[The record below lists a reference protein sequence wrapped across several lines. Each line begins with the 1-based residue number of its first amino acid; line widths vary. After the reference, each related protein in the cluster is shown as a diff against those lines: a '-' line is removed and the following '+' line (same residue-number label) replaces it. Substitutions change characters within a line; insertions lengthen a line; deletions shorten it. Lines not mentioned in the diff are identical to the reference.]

1 MPELRVVAV
10 SNDGTRLVLKAADS
24 TEYTLPI
31 DERLRAAVR
40 GDRPR
45 LGQIEIEVES
55 HLRPRDIQARI
66 RAGATAEEV
75 AQLAG
80 IPVDRVRRFEGPV
93 LAERAFM
100 AERARK
106 TPVRRPGENAGPQLG
121 EAVQERLLLRG
132 AEKDTVQWDSWRRDD
147 GTWEVLLVYRVAG
160 EPHSASWTYDPPRR
174 LVQAVDDEAR
184 SLIGESDDLAA
195 PEPSFPFVPR
205 IARLPRDR
213 PLDRA
218 RGTSRPSLPPLRA
231 RRGDRASERDS
242 LTSLLEAV
250 PSFRGDMV
258 VPGTALRAR
267 TAGGARRANRRRR
280 SPRPPRPRPVP
291 PTRTSSCPARSAAT
305 ATGSSAPPTARPR
318 RTASVR
324 AAARR
329 SRAGTRSCSA
339 RGARS
344 RSSGLRQS
352 DRSHATVSPVS
363 ACCRLATVRRRQVGI
378 VRCGPVSFRR
388 GPGARATATG
398 GRAPR
403 RPGGPASEDHSD
415 HEPTYRAAG
424 MPATASASTSWAP
437 ETPEPQ

>member
-31 DERLRAAVR
+31 DERLRVAVR

-75 AQLAG
+75 AQMAG

-106 TPVRRPGENAGPQLG
+106 TPVRRPGENSGPPLG

-132 AEKDTVQWDSWRRDD
+132 ADKDTVQWDSWRRDD
-147 GTWEVLLVYRVAG
+147 GTWEVLLVYVVAG

-174 LVQAVDDEAR
+174 LVQAVDAEAR
-184 SLIGESDDLAA
+184 ALIGESDDLAA
-195 PEPSFPFVPR
+195 AEPTFPFVPR

-213 PLDRA
+213 PLDRSLD
-218 RGTSRPSLPPLRA
+218 REQRERPSLPPA
-231 RRGDRASERDS
+231 PSEPAEETAATASVERERDS

-250 PSFRGDMV
+250 PSFRGDLV
-258 VPGTALRAR
+258 VPERAPEPVEEPVEEPEVEE
-267 TAGGARRANRRRR
+267 TPAPAASAGSAYADVLMPRSVASHRDRLTGSTDRQAEADGVRPGRRAA
-280 SPRPPRPRPVP
+280 VP
-291 PTRTSSCPARSAAT
+291 SWDEI
-305 ATGSSAPPTARPR
+305 
-318 RTASVR
+318 VF
-324 AAARR
+324 
-329 SRAGTRSCSA
+329 GTR
-339 RGARS
+339 RKK
-344 RSSGLRQS
+344 Q
-352 DRSHATVSPVS
+352 
-363 ACCRLATVRRRQVGI
+363 
-378 VRCGPVSFRR
+378 
-388 GPGARATATG
+388 
-398 GRAPR
+398 
-403 RPGGPASEDHSD
+403 E
-415 HEPTYRAAG
+415 
-424 MPATASASTSWAP
+424 
-437 ETPEPQ
+437 

>member
-40 GDRPR
+40 NDRAR

-66 RAGATAEEV
+66 RAGASAEEV
-75 AQLAG
+75 AQFAG

-106 TPVRRPGENAGPQLG
+106 TPVRRPGENTGPQLG

-132 AEKDTVQWDSWRRDD
+132 ADRETVQWDSWRRDD

-174 LVQAVDDEAR
+174 LVQAVDEEAR
-184 SLIGESDDLAA
+184 SLIGESDDVAA

-213 PLDRA
+213 PLDRTLD
-218 RGTSRPSLPPLRA
+218 RQIERPAPPDPEERVSSVSA
-231 RRGDRASERDS
+231 GERDS

-258 VPGTALRAR
+258 VPERPSQPEPPALEPAPQQEPEADEPPAAAAAAAGAGSAYADVLMPRAVAGHRDRLTGTTDRQAEADGVRP
-267 TAGGARRANRRRR
+267 GRRAA
-280 SPRPPRPRPVP
+280 VP
-291 PTRTSSCPARSAAT
+291 SWDEI
-305 ATGSSAPPTARPR
+305 
-318 RTASVR
+318 VF
-324 AAARR
+324 
-329 SRAGTRSCSA
+329 GTR
-339 RGARS
+339 RKK
-344 RSSGLRQS
+344 Q
-352 DRSHATVSPVS
+352 D
-363 ACCRLATVRRRQVGI
+363 
-378 VRCGPVSFRR
+378 
-388 GPGARATATG
+388 
-398 GRAPR
+398 
-403 RPGGPASEDHSD
+403 
-415 HEPTYRAAG
+415 
-424 MPATASASTSWAP
+424 
-437 ETPEPQ
+437 

>member
-55 HLRPRDIQARI
+55 NMRPRDIQARI

-132 AEKDTVQWDSWRRDD
+132 VDKETVQWDSWRRDD
-147 GTWEVLLVYRVAG
+147 GTWEVLLVYRVAA

-174 LVQAVDDEAR
+174 LVAAVDDEAR
-184 SLIGESDDLAA
+184 SLIGESDDIAA

-218 RGTSRPSLPPLRA
+218 LDRQLDRPERPERQIPAPTPEPVEESTT
-231 RRGDRASERDS
+231 SERDS

-250 PSFRGDMV
+250 PSFRGDLV
-258 VPGTALRAR
+258 VPE
-267 TAGGARRANRRRR
+267 
-280 SPRPPRPRPVP
+280 RPA
-291 PTRTSSCPARSAAT
+291 PA
-305 ATGSSAPPTARPR
+305 
-318 RTASVR
+318 
-324 AAARR
+324 
-329 SRAGTRSCSA
+329 
-339 RGARS
+339 
-344 RSSGLRQS
+344 
-352 DRSHATVSPVS
+352 
-363 ACCRLATVRRRQVGI
+363 
-378 VRCGPVSFRR
+378 
-388 GPGARATATG
+388 
-398 GRAPR
+398 
-403 RPGGPASEDHSD
+403 
-415 HEPTYRAAG
+415 
-424 MPATASASTSWAP
+424 ASASAPAAPAERTVEEPVAP
-437 ETPEPQ
+437 EPELEEPPAPAASAGSAYADVLMPRSVAGHRDRLVGTTDRQAEADGVRPGRRAAVPSWDEIVFGTRRKKKD

>member
-75 AQLAG
+75 AQMAG

-147 GTWEVLLVYRVAG
+147 GTWEVLLVYLVAG

-213 PLDRA
+213 PLDRSLD
-218 RGTSRPSLPPLRA
+218 RERPSLPA
-231 RRGDRASERDS
+231 QASEPAEESGERERDS

-250 PSFRGDMV
+250 PSFRGDLV
-258 VPGTALRAR
+258 VPE
-267 TAGGARRANRRRR
+267 
-280 SPRPPRPRPVP
+280 RP
-291 PTRTSSCPARSAAT
+291 A
-305 ATGSSAPPTARPR
+305 
-318 RTASVR
+318 
-324 AAARR
+324 
-329 SRAGTRSCSA
+329 
-339 RGARS
+339 
-344 RSSGLRQS
+344 
-352 DRSHATVSPVS
+352 
-363 ACCRLATVRRRQVGI
+363 
-378 VRCGPVSFRR
+378 
-388 GPGARATATG
+388 
-398 GRAPR
+398 
-403 RPGGPASEDHSD
+403 
-415 HEPTYRAAG
+415 
-424 MPATASASTSWAP
+424 
-437 ETPEPQ
+437 ETPEEAVEEPEAEEPPAPAASAGSAYADVLMPRSVGSHRDRLIGSTDRQAEADGVRPGRRAAVPSWDEIVFGTRRKKQE

>member
-40 GDRPR
+40 NDRAR

-66 RAGATAEEV
+66 RAGASAEEV

-106 TPVRRPGENAGPQLG
+106 TPVRRPGENTGTGPQLG

-132 AEKDTVQWDSWRRDD
+132 ADKETVLWDSWRRDD

-184 SLIGESDDLAA
+184 SLIGEPTDADTAAA

-218 RGTSRPSLPPLRA
+218 LDRQMERPTAPEPEEST
-231 RRGDRASERDS
+231 GSERDS

-258 VPGTALRAR
+258 VPE
-267 TAGGARRANRRRR
+267 
-280 SPRPPRPRPVP
+280 RPAPPPEP
-291 PTRTSSCPARSAAT
+291 PTT
-305 ATGSSAPPTARPR
+305 
-318 RTASVR
+318 
-324 AAARR
+324 
-329 SRAGTRSCSA
+329 
-339 RGARS
+339 
-344 RSSGLRQS
+344 
-352 DRSHATVSPVS
+352 
-363 ACCRLATVRRRQVGI
+363 
-378 VRCGPVSFRR
+378 
-388 GPGARATATG
+388 
-398 GRAPR
+398 
-403 RPGGPASEDHSD
+403 E
-415 HEPTYRAAG
+415 
-424 MPATASASTSWAP
+424 PATAQEPDSEEPPATAASAGAGSAYADVLMPRAVAGHRDRLTGTTDRQAEADGVRPGRRAAVPSWD
-437 ETPEPQ
+437 EIVFGTRRKKQD

>member
-75 AQLAG
+75 AQMAG

-106 TPVRRPGENAGPQLG
+106 TPVRRPGENSGPPLG

-147 GTWEVLLVYRVAG
+147 GTWEVLLVYLVAG

-174 LVQAVDDEAR
+174 LVQAVDEEAR
-184 SLIGESDDLAA
+184 ALIGETDDLAA
-195 PEPSFPFVPR
+195 NEPSFPFVPR

-213 PLDRA
+213 PLDRTLD
-218 RGTSRPSLPPLRA
+218 REHRERPSLPAQPSEPA
-231 RRGDRASERDS
+231 EETTATASVERERDS

-250 PSFRGDMV
+250 PSFRGDLV
-258 VPGTALRAR
+258 VPERVPEPVEEPAEEPEVEEPPAPAAS
-267 TAGGARRANRRRR
+267 AGSAYADVLMPRSVGSHRDRLTGSTDRQAEADGVRPGRRAA
-280 SPRPPRPRPVP
+280 VP
-291 PTRTSSCPARSAAT
+291 SWDEI
-305 ATGSSAPPTARPR
+305 
-318 RTASVR
+318 VF
-324 AAARR
+324 
-329 SRAGTRSCSA
+329 GTR
-339 RGARS
+339 RKK
-344 RSSGLRQS
+344 Q
-352 DRSHATVSPVS
+352 
-363 ACCRLATVRRRQVGI
+363 
-378 VRCGPVSFRR
+378 
-388 GPGARATATG
+388 
-398 GRAPR
+398 
-403 RPGGPASEDHSD
+403 E
-415 HEPTYRAAG
+415 
-424 MPATASASTSWAP
+424 
-437 ETPEPQ
+437 

>member
-40 GDRPR
+40 NDRAR

-66 RAGATAEEV
+66 RAGASAEEV

-132 AEKDTVQWDSWRRDD
+132 ADKDTVQWDSWRRDD

-184 SLIGESDDLAA
+184 SLIGETDDLAA

-218 RGTSRPSLPPLRA
+218 LDRQTERPVLPAPSPSPTERAARRRA
-231 RRGDRASERDS
+231 RLADQPAGGGAQLPRRHG
-242 LTSLLEAV
+242 
-250 PSFRGDMV
+250 
-258 VPGTALRAR
+258 RAR
-267 TAGGARRANRRRR
+267 AALAPTTEMPPPRRSPPSRSPRRR

-291 PTRTSSCPARSAAT
+291 RTRTC
-305 ATGSSAPPTARPR
+305 
-318 RTASVR
+318 
-324 AAARR
+324 
-329 SRAGTRSCSA
+329 
-339 RGARS
+339 
-344 RSSGLRQS
+344 
-352 DRSHATVSPVS
+352 
-363 ACCRLATVRRRQVGI
+363 
-378 VRCGPVSFRR
+378 
-388 GPGARATATG
+388 
-398 GRAPR
+398 
-403 RPGGPASEDHSD
+403 
-415 HEPTYRAAG
+415 
-424 MPATASASTSWAP
+424 
-437 ETPEPQ
+437 

>member
-75 AQLAG
+75 AQMAG

-106 TPVRRPGENAGPQLG
+106 TPVRRPGENSGPPLG

-195 PEPSFPFVPR
+195 APEPSFPFVPR
-205 IARLPRDR
+205 IARLPRER
-213 PLDRA
+213 Q
-218 RGTSRPSLPPLRA
+218 GLPPGHGPESDEEPA
-231 RRGDRASERDS
+231 VAAGGERDS

-250 PSFRGDMV
+250 PSFRGDLV
-258 VPGTALRAR
+258 VPERAPEPEPEEPDSGPEAEEPPAPAAS
-267 TAGGARRANRRRR
+267 AGSAYADVLMPRAVSSHRDRLVGSTDRQAEADGVRPGRRAA
-280 SPRPPRPRPVP
+280 VP
-291 PTRTSSCPARSAAT
+291 SWDEI
-305 ATGSSAPPTARPR
+305 
-318 RTASVR
+318 VF
-324 AAARR
+324 
-329 SRAGTRSCSA
+329 GTR
-339 RGARS
+339 RKK
-344 RSSGLRQS
+344 Q
-352 DRSHATVSPVS
+352 D
-363 ACCRLATVRRRQVGI
+363 
-378 VRCGPVSFRR
+378 
-388 GPGARATATG
+388 
-398 GRAPR
+398 
-403 RPGGPASEDHSD
+403 
-415 HEPTYRAAG
+415 
-424 MPATASASTSWAP
+424 
-437 ETPEPQ
+437 

>member
-40 GDRPR
+40 NDRAR

-66 RAGATAEEV
+66 RAGASAEEV
-75 AQLAG
+75 AQFAG

-106 TPVRRPGENAGPQLG
+106 TPVRRPGENTGPQLG
-121 EAVQERLLLRG
+121 EAVQERLVLRG
-132 AEKDTVQWDSWRRDD
+132 ADKESVQWDSWRRDD
-147 GTWEVLLVYRVAG
+147 GTWEVLLVYLVAG

-184 SLIGESDDLAA
+184 SLIGESDDTITTV

-218 RGTSRPSLPPLRA
+218 LDRQLERPAPPPEPVA
-231 RRGDRASERDS
+231 DESDS

-258 VPGTALRAR
+258 VPERPSNPPEPPETEPAAEPEVEEPPAPAASAGAGSAYADVLMPRTVAGHRDRLTGTTDRQAEADGVRP
-267 TAGGARRANRRRR
+267 GRRAA
-280 SPRPPRPRPVP
+280 VP
-291 PTRTSSCPARSAAT
+291 SWDEI
-305 ATGSSAPPTARPR
+305 
-318 RTASVR
+318 VF
-324 AAARR
+324 
-329 SRAGTRSCSA
+329 GTR
-339 RGARS
+339 RKK
-344 RSSGLRQS
+344 Q
-352 DRSHATVSPVS
+352 D
-363 ACCRLATVRRRQVGI
+363 
-378 VRCGPVSFRR
+378 
-388 GPGARATATG
+388 
-398 GRAPR
+398 
-403 RPGGPASEDHSD
+403 
-415 HEPTYRAAG
+415 
-424 MPATASASTSWAP
+424 
-437 ETPEPQ
+437 

>member
-106 TPVRRPGENAGPQLG
+106 TPVRRPGENSGPLLG

-132 AEKDTVQWDSWRRDD
+132 ADKDTVQWDSWRRDD
-147 GTWEVLLVYRVAG
+147 GTWEVLLVYLVAG

-184 SLIGESDDLAA
+184 SLIGESDDLAV

-205 IARLPRDR
+205 IARLPRERSMDR
-213 PLDRA
+213 ALERLDRE
-218 RGTSRPSLPPLRA
+218 RPGLPAQPSEP
-231 RRGDRASERDS
+231 DEESTSERDS

-250 PSFRGDMV
+250 PSFRGDLV
-258 VPGTALRAR
+258 VPERPADPAEPVDDEPAAEEPPAPAAS
-267 TAGGARRANRRRR
+267 AGSAYADVLMPRSVGSHRDRLVGATDRQAEADGVRPGRRAA
-280 SPRPPRPRPVP
+280 VP
-291 PTRTSSCPARSAAT
+291 SWDEI
-305 ATGSSAPPTARPR
+305 
-318 RTASVR
+318 VF
-324 AAARR
+324 
-329 SRAGTRSCSA
+329 GTR
-339 RGARS
+339 RKK
-344 RSSGLRQS
+344 Q
-352 DRSHATVSPVS
+352 
-363 ACCRLATVRRRQVGI
+363 
-378 VRCGPVSFRR
+378 
-388 GPGARATATG
+388 
-398 GRAPR
+398 
-403 RPGGPASEDHSD
+403 E
-415 HEPTYRAAG
+415 
-424 MPATASASTSWAP
+424 
-437 ETPEPQ
+437 

>member
-75 AQLAG
+75 AQMAG
-80 IPVDRVRRFEGPV
+80 ISVDRVRRFEGPV

-106 TPVRRPGENAGPQLG
+106 TPVRRPGENSGPPLG

-132 AEKDTVQWDSWRRDD
+132 ADKDTVQWDSWRRDD
-147 GTWEVLLVYRVAG
+147 GTWEVLLVYVVAG

-174 LVQAVDDEAR
+174 LVQAVDEEAR

-213 PLDRA
+213 PLDRPGD
-218 RGTSRPSLPPLRA
+218 RERPSLPAPA
-231 RRGDRASERDS
+231 SEPGEEPTTATASSERDS

-250 PSFRGDMV
+250 PSFRGDLV
-258 VPGTALRAR
+258 VPER
-267 TAGGARRANRRRR
+267 
-280 SPRPPRPRPVP
+280 
-291 PTRTSSCPARSAAT
+291 
-305 ATGSSAPPTARPR
+305 
-318 RTASVR
+318 
-324 AAARR
+324 
-329 SRAGTRSCSA
+329 
-339 RGARS
+339 
-344 RSSGLRQS
+344 
-352 DRSHATVSPVS
+352 
-363 ACCRLATVRRRQVGI
+363 
-378 VRCGPVSFRR
+378 
-388 GPGARATATG
+388 
-398 GRAPR
+398 
-403 RPGGPASEDHSD
+403 
-415 HEPTYRAAG
+415 
-424 MPATASASTSWAP
+424 
-437 ETPEPQ
+437 TPEPAAEDPDAEPEAEEPPAPAASAGSAYADVLMPRSVTSHRDRLVGSTDRQAEADGVRPGRRAAVPSWDEIVFGTRRKKQE

>member
-40 GDRPR
+40 NDRAR

-66 RAGATAEEV
+66 RAGGSAEEV

-121 EAVQERLLLRG
+121 EAVAERLLLRG
-132 AEKDTVQWDSWRRDD
+132 ADKDTVHWDSWRRDD
-147 GTWEVLLVYRVAG
+147 GTWEVLLAYRVAG
-160 EPHSASWTYDPPRR
+160 QPRSATWTYDPPRR

-184 SLIGESDDLAA
+184 TLIGETDDT
-195 PEPSFPFVPR
+195 PEPSVPFVPR

-213 PLDRA
+213 
-218 RGTSRPSLPPLRA
+218 
-231 RRGDRASERDS
+231 SERGERERDRDRDRHADQDASTRTPSDDGAGIGASAGDEPDS

-250 PSFRGDMV
+250 PNFRGDMV
-258 VPGTALRAR
+258 VPEQQSGSAALPPGVGASGA
-267 TAGGARRANRRRR
+267 AGLGDTEQQKAAGEQEAEDEEEPVEPPAPAASAGSAYADVLMPRSVSAHRDRLKGNTDRQAEADGVRPGRRAA
-280 SPRPPRPRPVP
+280 VP
-291 PTRTSSCPARSAAT
+291 SWDEI
-305 ATGSSAPPTARPR
+305 
-318 RTASVR
+318 VF
-324 AAARR
+324 
-329 SRAGTRSCSA
+329 GTR
-339 RGARS
+339 RKK
-344 RSSGLRQS
+344 
-352 DRSHATVSPVS
+352 
-363 ACCRLATVRRRQVGI
+363 
-378 VRCGPVSFRR
+378 
-388 GPGARATATG
+388 
-398 GRAPR
+398 
-403 RPGGPASEDHSD
+403 E
-415 HEPTYRAAG
+415 
-424 MPATASASTSWAP
+424 
-437 ETPEPQ
+437 

>member
-75 AQLAG
+75 AQMAG

-132 AEKDTVQWDSWRRDD
+132 ADKDTVQWDSWRRDD
-147 GTWEVLLVYRVAG
+147 GTWEVLLVYLVAG

-174 LVQAVDDEAR
+174 LVQAVDEEAR
-184 SLIGESDDLAA
+184 SLIGETDDLAA

-218 RGTSRPSLPPLRA
+218 LDRERPSLPPPTPEPVEEA
-231 RRGDRASERDS
+231 ASERDS

-250 PSFRGDMV
+250 PSFRGDLV
-258 VPGTALRAR
+258 VPERPSDTPAPDEEPPAEPVEEEPPAPAAS
-267 TAGGARRANRRRR
+267 AGSAYADVLMPRSVGSHRDRLIGSTDRQAEADGVRPGRRAA
-280 SPRPPRPRPVP
+280 VP
-291 PTRTSSCPARSAAT
+291 SWDEI
-305 ATGSSAPPTARPR
+305 
-318 RTASVR
+318 VF
-324 AAARR
+324 
-329 SRAGTRSCSA
+329 GTR
-339 RGARS
+339 RKK
-344 RSSGLRQS
+344 Q
-352 DRSHATVSPVS
+352 
-363 ACCRLATVRRRQVGI
+363 
-378 VRCGPVSFRR
+378 
-388 GPGARATATG
+388 
-398 GRAPR
+398 
-403 RPGGPASEDHSD
+403 E
-415 HEPTYRAAG
+415 
-424 MPATASASTSWAP
+424 
-437 ETPEPQ
+437 

>member
-1 MPELRVVAV
+1 MTSAGTTREVTVPELRVVAV

-31 DERLRAAVR
+31 DERLRAAIR
-40 GDRPR
+40 NDRAR

-80 IPVDRVRRFEGPV
+80 IPVERVRRFEGPV

-106 TPVRRPGENAGPQLG
+106 TAVRRQGESTGPQLG
-121 EAVQERLLLRG
+121 EAVAERLLLRG
-132 AEKDTVQWDSWRRDD
+132 AEKDSVLWDSWRRDD

-184 SLIGESDDLAA
+184 ALIGETTQEAA
-195 PEPSFPFVPR
+195 QEPSYPFVPR

-213 PLDRA
+213 ALERPDRA
-218 RGTSRPSLPPLRA
+218 ERA
-231 RRGDRASERDS
+231 ERTAEERAEEERDS

-258 VPGTALRAR
+258 VPAQ
-267 TAGGARRANRRRR
+267 AGPPSTTPDTPAAAAVTEDGPEVPVAEEEAPPAPAASAGAGSAYADVLMPRSVGAHRDRLVGSTDRQAEADGVRPGRRATVPSWDEIVFGSRRKK
-280 SPRPPRPRPVP
+280 
-291 PTRTSSCPARSAAT
+291 
-305 ATGSSAPPTARPR
+305 
-318 RTASVR
+318 
-324 AAARR
+324 
-329 SRAGTRSCSA
+329 
-339 RGARS
+339 
-344 RSSGLRQS
+344 Q
-352 DRSHATVSPVS
+352 D
-363 ACCRLATVRRRQVGI
+363 
-378 VRCGPVSFRR
+378 
-388 GPGARATATG
+388 
-398 GRAPR
+398 
-403 RPGGPASEDHSD
+403 
-415 HEPTYRAAG
+415 
-424 MPATASASTSWAP
+424 
-437 ETPEPQ
+437 

>member
-106 TPVRRPGENAGPQLG
+106 TPVRRPGENSGPLLG

-184 SLIGESDDLAA
+184 SLIGESDDLAV

-213 PLDRA
+213 PLDRSLD
-218 RGTSRPSLPPLRA
+218 RERPSLPA
-231 RRGDRASERDS
+231 QASEPAEESTGERDS

-258 VPGTALRAR
+258 VPERPAEPAEEPVAEPAAEEPPAPAAS
-267 TAGGARRANRRRR
+267 AGSAYADVLMPRSVGSHRDRLIGATDRQAEADGVRPGRRAA
-280 SPRPPRPRPVP
+280 VP
-291 PTRTSSCPARSAAT
+291 SWDEI
-305 ATGSSAPPTARPR
+305 
-318 RTASVR
+318 VF
-324 AAARR
+324 
-329 SRAGTRSCSA
+329 GTR
-339 RGARS
+339 RKK
-344 RSSGLRQS
+344 Q
-352 DRSHATVSPVS
+352 D
-363 ACCRLATVRRRQVGI
+363 
-378 VRCGPVSFRR
+378 
-388 GPGARATATG
+388 
-398 GRAPR
+398 
-403 RPGGPASEDHSD
+403 
-415 HEPTYRAAG
+415 
-424 MPATASASTSWAP
+424 
-437 ETPEPQ
+437 

>member
-66 RAGATAEEV
+66 RAGASAEEV

-132 AEKDTVQWDSWRRDD
+132 ADKDTVQWDSWRRDD
-147 GTWEVLLVYRVAG
+147 GTWEVLLVYLVAG

-218 RGTSRPSLPPLRA
+218 LDRQTERPALPVQAPEPA
-231 RRGDRASERDS
+231 EESTAERDS

-258 VPGTALRAR
+258 VPE
-267 TAGGARRANRRRR
+267 
-280 SPRPPRPRPVP
+280 
-291 PTRTSSCPARSAAT
+291 
-305 ATGSSAPPTARPR
+305 
-318 RTASVR
+318 R
-324 AAARR
+324 AAELPA
-329 SRAGTRSCSA
+329 A
-339 RGARS
+339 
-344 RSSGLRQS
+344 Q
-352 DRSHATVSPVS
+352 DEP
-363 ACCRLATVRRRQVGI
+363 
-378 VRCGPVSFRR
+378 
-388 GPGARATATG
+388 
-398 GRAPR
+398 APE
-403 RPGGPASEDHSD
+403 PEAEEPPA
-415 HEPTYRAAG
+415 
-424 MPATASASTSWAP
+424 ASASAGSAYADVLMPRSVGSHRDRLVGATDRQAEADGVRPGRRAAVPSWD
-437 ETPEPQ
+437 EIVFGTRRKKQE

>member
-75 AQLAG
+75 AQFAG

-132 AEKDTVQWDSWRRDD
+132 ADKDTVQWDSWRRDD
-147 GTWEVLLVYRVAG
+147 GTWEVLLVYRVAT

-184 SLIGESDDLAA
+184 SLIGESDDIGT
-195 PEPSFPFVPR
+195 PEPTFPFVPR

-218 RGTSRPSLPPLRA
+218 LDRQLERPAVPLEPDTEENELPA
-231 RRGDRASERDS
+231 IASASSERDS

-250 PSFRGDMV
+250 PSYRGDLA
-258 VPGTALRAR
+258 VPERPSAAPEPPQEEPEPPAAVEVEEPPAPAASAGAGSAYADVLMPRSVAGHRDRLTGTTDRQAEADGVRP
-267 TAGGARRANRRRR
+267 GRRAA
-280 SPRPPRPRPVP
+280 VP
-291 PTRTSSCPARSAAT
+291 SWDEI
-305 ATGSSAPPTARPR
+305 
-318 RTASVR
+318 VF
-324 AAARR
+324 
-329 SRAGTRSCSA
+329 GTR
-339 RGARS
+339 RKK
-344 RSSGLRQS
+344 Q
-352 DRSHATVSPVS
+352 
-363 ACCRLATVRRRQVGI
+363 
-378 VRCGPVSFRR
+378 
-388 GPGARATATG
+388 
-398 GRAPR
+398 
-403 RPGGPASEDHSD
+403 E
-415 HEPTYRAAG
+415 
-424 MPATASASTSWAP
+424 
-437 ETPEPQ
+437 

>member
-75 AQLAG
+75 AQMAG

-106 TPVRRPGENAGPQLG
+106 TPVRRPGENAAGPQLG

-174 LVQAVDDEAR
+174 LVQAVDEEAR
-184 SLIGESDDLAA
+184 SLIGESEDLAA

-213 PLDRA
+213 PLDRSLD
-218 RGTSRPSLPPLRA
+218 RGRTGPPA
-231 RRGDRASERDS
+231 PAPEPAEETAPERDS

-250 PSFRGDMV
+250 PSFRGDLV
-258 VPGTALRAR
+258 VPERPSETPAPEEPPAAEPVPEEPPAPAAS
-267 TAGGARRANRRRR
+267 AGSAYADVLMPRSVGAHRDRLIGATDRQAEADGVRPGRRAA
-280 SPRPPRPRPVP
+280 VP
-291 PTRTSSCPARSAAT
+291 SWDEI
-305 ATGSSAPPTARPR
+305 
-318 RTASVR
+318 VF
-324 AAARR
+324 
-329 SRAGTRSCSA
+329 GTR
-339 RGARS
+339 RKK
-344 RSSGLRQS
+344 Q
-352 DRSHATVSPVS
+352 
-363 ACCRLATVRRRQVGI
+363 
-378 VRCGPVSFRR
+378 
-388 GPGARATATG
+388 
-398 GRAPR
+398 
-403 RPGGPASEDHSD
+403 E
-415 HEPTYRAAG
+415 
-424 MPATASASTSWAP
+424 
-437 ETPEPQ
+437 

>member
-40 GDRPR
+40 NDRAR

-66 RAGATAEEV
+66 RAGASAEEV

-106 TPVRRPGENAGPQLG
+106 TPVRRPGENTGPQLG
-121 EAVQERLLLRG
+121 EAVAERLLLRG
-132 AEKDTVQWDSWRRDD
+132 ADKDSVQWDSWRRDD
-147 GTWEVLLVYRVAG
+147 GTWEVLLVYRVAT

-184 SLIGESDDLAA
+184 ALIGESDDT

-218 RGTSRPSLPPLRA
+218 LDRQSSERGERA
-231 RRGDRASERDS
+231 AQSGDDDGEPQVAEEAVGERDS

-258 VPGTALRAR
+258 VPEAVKSAQSDEESEADVEEPPAPAASAGAGAGSAYADVLMPRAVAGHRDRLTGTTDRQAEADGVRP
-267 TAGGARRANRRRR
+267 GRRAA
-280 SPRPPRPRPVP
+280 VP
-291 PTRTSSCPARSAAT
+291 SWDEI
-305 ATGSSAPPTARPR
+305 
-318 RTASVR
+318 VF
-324 AAARR
+324 
-329 SRAGTRSCSA
+329 GTR
-339 RGARS
+339 RKK
-344 RSSGLRQS
+344 
-352 DRSHATVSPVS
+352 
-363 ACCRLATVRRRQVGI
+363 
-378 VRCGPVSFRR
+378 
-388 GPGARATATG
+388 
-398 GRAPR
+398 
-403 RPGGPASEDHSD
+403 
-415 HEPTYRAAG
+415 
-424 MPATASASTSWAP
+424 P
-437 ETPEPQ
+437 E

>member
-106 TPVRRPGENAGPQLG
+106 TPVRRPGENSGPLLG
-121 EAVQERLLLRG
+121 EAVQERLVLRG

-147 GTWEVLLVYRVAG
+147 GTWEVLLVYLVAG

-184 SLIGESDDLAA
+184 SLIGESDDLAV

-213 PLDRA
+213 PLDRTA
-218 RGTSRPSLPPLRA
+218 DRDRERPSLPAQSSEPA
-231 RRGDRASERDS
+231 EESTSERDS

-258 VPGTALRAR
+258 VPERPAEPEEEPAPEPVVEEPPAPAAS
-267 TAGGARRANRRRR
+267 AGSAYADVLMPRSVGAHRDRLIGATDRQAEADGVRPGRRAA
-280 SPRPPRPRPVP
+280 VP
-291 PTRTSSCPARSAAT
+291 SWDEI
-305 ATGSSAPPTARPR
+305 
-318 RTASVR
+318 VF
-324 AAARR
+324 
-329 SRAGTRSCSA
+329 GTR
-339 RGARS
+339 RKK
-344 RSSGLRQS
+344 Q
-352 DRSHATVSPVS
+352 
-363 ACCRLATVRRRQVGI
+363 
-378 VRCGPVSFRR
+378 
-388 GPGARATATG
+388 
-398 GRAPR
+398 
-403 RPGGPASEDHSD
+403 E
-415 HEPTYRAAG
+415 
-424 MPATASASTSWAP
+424 
-437 ETPEPQ
+437 

>member
-1 MPELRVVAV
+1 MTSAGTTREVPMPELRVVAV

-40 GDRPR
+40 NDRAR

-66 RAGATAEEV
+66 RAGASAEEV

-80 IPVDRVRRFEGPV
+80 IPVERVRRFEGPV

-106 TPVRRPGENAGPQLG
+106 TPVRRPGENTGPQLG

-184 SLIGESDDLAA
+184 ALIGETDDAIGVTH
-195 PEPSFPFVPR
+195 EPSFPFVPR

-218 RGTSRPSLPPLRA
+218 PDRPAQLPAPEPEA
-231 RRGDRASERDS
+231 DETGRDS

-250 PSFRGDMV
+250 PSFRGDLV
-258 VPGTALRAR
+258 VPE
-267 TAGGARRANRRRR
+267 
-280 SPRPPRPRPVP
+280 RP
-291 PTRTSSCPARSAAT
+291 
-305 ATGSSAPPTARPR
+305 
-318 RTASVR
+318 
-324 AAARR
+324 
-329 SRAGTRSCSA
+329 
-339 RGARS
+339 
-344 RSSGLRQS
+344 
-352 DRSHATVSPVS
+352 
-363 ACCRLATVRRRQVGI
+363 
-378 VRCGPVSFRR
+378 
-388 GPGARATATG
+388 
-398 GRAPR
+398 
-403 RPGGPASEDHSD
+403 
-415 HEPTYRAAG
+415 
-424 MPATASASTSWAP
+424 AP
-437 ETPEPQ
+437 ETPAAEPVQEPEAEEPPAPAASAGAGSAYADVLMPRSVTGHRDRLTGTTDRQAEADGVRPGRRAAVPSWDEIVFGTRRKKQE

>member
-106 TPVRRPGENAGPQLG
+106 TPVRRPGENTGPQLG
-121 EAVQERLLLRG
+121 EAVQERLMLRG
-132 AEKDTVQWDSWRRDD
+132 ADKDTAQWDSWRRDD
-147 GTWEVLLVYRVAG
+147 GTWEVCLVYRVAG
-160 EPHSASWTYDPPRR
+160 EGHTASWTYDPPRR

-184 SLIGESDDLAA
+184 SLIGESDDIAE

-213 PLDRA
+213 A
-218 RGTSRPSLPPLRA
+218 AERPQPSTPAPEPEEA
-231 RRGDRASERDS
+231 PVVAAAADSGRDS

-250 PSFRGDMV
+250 PSFRGDLV
-258 VPGTALRAR
+258 VPERPAAGPVER
-267 TAGGARRANRRRR
+267 TAEETSVEAEPEAEEPPASAASAGAAYADVLMPRAVASHRDRLVGSTDRQAEADGVRPGRRAA
-280 SPRPPRPRPVP
+280 VP
-291 PTRTSSCPARSAAT
+291 SWDEI
-305 ATGSSAPPTARPR
+305 
-318 RTASVR
+318 VF
-324 AAARR
+324 
-329 SRAGTRSCSA
+329 GTR
-339 RGARS
+339 RKK
-344 RSSGLRQS
+344 
-352 DRSHATVSPVS
+352 
-363 ACCRLATVRRRQVGI
+363 
-378 VRCGPVSFRR
+378 
-388 GPGARATATG
+388 
-398 GRAPR
+398 
-403 RPGGPASEDHSD
+403 E
-415 HEPTYRAAG
+415 
-424 MPATASASTSWAP
+424 
-437 ETPEPQ
+437 

>member
-66 RAGATAEEV
+66 RAGASAEEV

-132 AEKDTVQWDSWRRDD
+132 AQKDTVQWDSWRRDD
-147 GTWEVLLVYRVAG
+147 GTWEVLLVYLVAG
-160 EPHSASWTYDPPRR
+160 ETHSASWTYDPPRR

-195 PEPSFPFVPR
+195 SEPSHPFVPR
-205 IARLPRDR
+205 IARLPREGR
-213 PLDRA
+213 MDRA
-218 RGTSRPSLPPLRA
+218 LERQAERPVLPAQSSEPA
-231 RRGDRASERDS
+231 EETTGERDS

-250 PSFRGDMV
+250 PSFRGDLV
-258 VPGTALRAR
+258 VPERPADPPEEPVQEPAAEEPPAPAASAGSAYADVLMPR
-267 TAGGARRANRRRR
+267 TVGSHRDRLVGATDRQAEADGVRPGRRAA
-280 SPRPPRPRPVP
+280 VP
-291 PTRTSSCPARSAAT
+291 SWDEI
-305 ATGSSAPPTARPR
+305 
-318 RTASVR
+318 VF
-324 AAARR
+324 
-329 SRAGTRSCSA
+329 GTR
-339 RGARS
+339 RKK
-344 RSSGLRQS
+344 Q
-352 DRSHATVSPVS
+352 
-363 ACCRLATVRRRQVGI
+363 
-378 VRCGPVSFRR
+378 
-388 GPGARATATG
+388 
-398 GRAPR
+398 
-403 RPGGPASEDHSD
+403 E
-415 HEPTYRAAG
+415 
-424 MPATASASTSWAP
+424 
-437 ETPEPQ
+437 

>member
-147 GTWEVLLVYRVAG
+147 GTWEVLLVYCVAG

-174 LVQAVDDEAR
+174 LVQAVDEEAR
-184 SLIGESDDLAA
+184 SLIGESEDLGA

-218 RGTSRPSLPPLRA
+218 LDRPSLPPA
-231 RRGDRASERDS
+231 EPVEETVAERDS

-258 VPGTALRAR
+258 VPERPSETAAAEE
-267 TAGGARRANRRRR
+267 TPDPEPEVEEPPAPAASAGSAYADVLMPRSVASHRDRLIGATDRQAEADGVRPGRRAA
-280 SPRPPRPRPVP
+280 VP
-291 PTRTSSCPARSAAT
+291 SWDEI
-305 ATGSSAPPTARPR
+305 
-318 RTASVR
+318 VF
-324 AAARR
+324 
-329 SRAGTRSCSA
+329 GTR
-339 RGARS
+339 RKK
-344 RSSGLRQS
+344 Q
-352 DRSHATVSPVS
+352 
-363 ACCRLATVRRRQVGI
+363 
-378 VRCGPVSFRR
+378 
-388 GPGARATATG
+388 
-398 GRAPR
+398 
-403 RPGGPASEDHSD
+403 E
-415 HEPTYRAAG
+415 
-424 MPATASASTSWAP
+424 
-437 ETPEPQ
+437 

>member
-106 TPVRRPGENAGPQLG
+106 TPVRRPGENSGPLLG

-174 LVQAVDDEAR
+174 LVQAVDSEAR
-184 SLIGESDDLAA
+184 ALIGESDDLAV

-205 IARLPRDR
+205 IARLPRERSMDR
-213 PLDRA
+213 ALDRSD
-218 RGTSRPSLPPLRA
+218 RERPGLPAQPSEPDEESA
-231 RRGDRASERDS
+231 GERDS

-250 PSFRGDMV
+250 PSFRGDLV
-258 VPGTALRAR
+258 VPERPAEAAEESEDEPAVEEPPAPAAS
-267 TAGGARRANRRRR
+267 AGSAYADVLMPRSVGSHRDRLIGATDRQAEADGVRPGRRAA
-280 SPRPPRPRPVP
+280 VP
-291 PTRTSSCPARSAAT
+291 SWDEI
-305 ATGSSAPPTARPR
+305 
-318 RTASVR
+318 VF
-324 AAARR
+324 
-329 SRAGTRSCSA
+329 GTR
-339 RGARS
+339 RKK
-344 RSSGLRQS
+344 Q
-352 DRSHATVSPVS
+352 
-363 ACCRLATVRRRQVGI
+363 
-378 VRCGPVSFRR
+378 
-388 GPGARATATG
+388 
-398 GRAPR
+398 
-403 RPGGPASEDHSD
+403 E
-415 HEPTYRAAG
+415 
-424 MPATASASTSWAP
+424 
-437 ETPEPQ
+437 

>member
-40 GDRPR
+40 NDRAR

-66 RAGATAEEV
+66 RAGASAEEV
-75 AQLAG
+75 AQFAG

-106 TPVRRPGENAGPQLG
+106 TPVRRPGENTGPQLG

-132 AEKDTVQWDSWRRDD
+132 ADRETVQWDSWRRDD

-174 LVQAVDDEAR
+174 LVQAVDEEAR
-184 SLIGESDDLAA
+184 SLIGETDDVAA

-218 RGTSRPSLPPLRA
+218 LDRQIERP
-231 RRGDRASERDS
+231 ASPAPEPEERVSGVSAGERDS

-250 PSFRGDMV
+250 PSFRGDMI
-258 VPGTALRAR
+258 VPELPSQPEAPALEPASQEEPEADEPPAAAASAGAGSAYADVLMPRAVAGHRDRLTGTTDRQAEADGVRP
-267 TAGGARRANRRRR
+267 GRRAA
-280 SPRPPRPRPVP
+280 VP
-291 PTRTSSCPARSAAT
+291 SWDEI
-305 ATGSSAPPTARPR
+305 
-318 RTASVR
+318 VF
-324 AAARR
+324 
-329 SRAGTRSCSA
+329 GTR
-339 RGARS
+339 RKK
-344 RSSGLRQS
+344 Q
-352 DRSHATVSPVS
+352 D
-363 ACCRLATVRRRQVGI
+363 
-378 VRCGPVSFRR
+378 
-388 GPGARATATG
+388 
-398 GRAPR
+398 
-403 RPGGPASEDHSD
+403 
-415 HEPTYRAAG
+415 
-424 MPATASASTSWAP
+424 
-437 ETPEPQ
+437 

>member
-66 RAGATAEEV
+66 RAGASAEEV
-75 AQLAG
+75 ASLAG

-106 TPVRRPGENAGPQLG
+106 TPVRRPGENTGPQLG

-132 AEKDTVQWDSWRRDD
+132 ADKDTVQWDSWRRDD
-147 GTWEVLLVYRVAG
+147 GTWEVLLVYRVAT

-184 SLIGESDDLAA
+184 SLIGETDDIAA

-213 PLDRA
+213 PQDRPLDRA
-218 RGTSRPSLPPLRA
+218 LDRQLDRPSIPAPPA
-231 RRGDRASERDS
+231 DPPEESTGAGSAVAEQERDS

-258 VPGTALRAR
+258 VPERPSAAPAAELPPQEEAEQEPEAEEPPAAS
-267 TAGGARRANRRRR
+267 AGAGSAYADVLMPRSVASHRDRLVGSTDRQAEADGVRPGRRAA
-280 SPRPPRPRPVP
+280 VP
-291 PTRTSSCPARSAAT
+291 SWDEI
-305 ATGSSAPPTARPR
+305 
-318 RTASVR
+318 VF
-324 AAARR
+324 
-329 SRAGTRSCSA
+329 GTR
-339 RGARS
+339 RKK
-344 RSSGLRQS
+344 Q
-352 DRSHATVSPVS
+352 
-363 ACCRLATVRRRQVGI
+363 
-378 VRCGPVSFRR
+378 
-388 GPGARATATG
+388 
-398 GRAPR
+398 
-403 RPGGPASEDHSD
+403 E
-415 HEPTYRAAG
+415 
-424 MPATASASTSWAP
+424 
-437 ETPEPQ
+437 